1 VAHQGFANSR
11 VCACAMINTQIDSYH
26 GKQSNMMHL
35 HLDVTAFVAMAVYV
49 KRVQSNTDT
58 EATWQTGAE
67 VVQQSPSPVQHPWC
81 MDPTKLQLSA

>member
-1 VAHQGFANSR
+1 
-11 VCACAMINTQIDSYH
+11 MINTQIDSYH

-58 EATWQTGAE
+58 EAT
-67 VVQQSPSPVQHPWC
+67 
-81 MDPTKLQLSA
+81 